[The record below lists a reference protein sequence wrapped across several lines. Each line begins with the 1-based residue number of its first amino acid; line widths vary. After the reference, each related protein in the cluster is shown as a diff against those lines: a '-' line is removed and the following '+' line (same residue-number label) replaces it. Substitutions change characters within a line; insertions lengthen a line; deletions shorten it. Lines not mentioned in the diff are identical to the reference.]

1 MRVPAYATTYVW
13 IALVFIIVGCGIQA
27 LEQWLNHTTTSM
39 IQPVIT
45 DIYVLDLGLAT
56 WRVLSELMIVCTP
69 AMLLVCILI
78 MILSLLTSLVGLFVQ
93 KTD

>member
-1 MRVPAYATTYVW
+1 MYVPSYVTAYTL
-13 IALVFIIVGCGIQA
+13 IALAFVVAGYGIQA
-27 LEQWLNHTTTSM
+27 MEQWRNHTTTSM

-56 WRVLSELMIVCTP
+56 WRVLTELMIVCTP
-69 AMLLVCILI
+69 IMLLVCILV
-78 MILSLLTSLVGLFVQ
+78 MILSLLASLVGLFGR